1 MTDIP
6 NINQQA
12 EVFDGNTVFDDV
24 WILNKL
30 HYDFSKSGSISLS
43 ELNVV
48 GVSTFGGDLIVN
60 GSLSSG
66 SDLNL
71 SGDTTIGQ
79 NLTVSGALGVVG
91 LTTVGDIRV
100 YGSFT
105 DSTGSSGSTG
115 KLLQST
121 GAGTEWIA
129 ANATSVNNA
138 INVGVNVDSTNANQF
153 ISFFGSSGGN
163 QPNRVDSNLT
173 YNPSTNTM
181 SGINYSGTSTF
192 NNTKVTGITTA
203 AILEIE
209 GQLRDGDGNFGAAGR
224 VLTSDGTDTKWDT
237 IGSLA
242 AGSAAQIAIS
252 NETTGTHRI
261 LFSTSTGSSQDVES
275 NSNLTYNASTDTI
288 SATTFSGQISS
299 LSNHS
304 TSNLS
309 EGSNLYF
316 TNTRARSAIS
326 ASGALSY
333 NSSTGV
339 ISFSGGNDT
348 LDNVCDRGA
357 TTNQAITAQ
366 GGVSDGSGD
375 LRVIINNTKSGS
387 YTLTSADVGELINT
401 NSQVTVPSGVFSA
414 GQAISIYNNS
424 GSGITIAQGGSVT
437 MYLAGSNTT
446 GNRALSSRGVAT
458 VLCVA
463 SNTFTI
469 MGAGLA

>member
-6 NINQQA
+6 NIITQA

-30 HYDFSKSGSISLS
+30 HYDFTKSGSISFT

-48 GVSTFGGDLIVN
+48 GVSTIGGDLVVN
-60 GSLSSG
+60 GSLSSS

-100 YGSFT
+100 YGSFK
-105 DSTGSSGSTG
+105 DSTGSTGSTG

-121 GAGTEWIA
+121 GTGTEWIA

-153 ISFFGSSGGN
+153 ISFFGSSSGN
-163 QPNRVDSNLT
+163 QPNRVDSDFT

-203 AILEIE
+203 ATLEVE
-209 GQLRDGDGNFGAAGR
+209 GQLRDGDGNFGSAGK

-252 NETTGTHRI
+252 NQTTGTHRI
-261 LFSTSTGSSQDVES
+261 LFSTSTGSSQDVLS
-275 NSNLTYNASTDTI
+275 NSSLTYNTSTQVI
-288 SATTFSGQISS
+288 LGRISS
-299 LSNHS
+299 IDNHD
-304 TSNLS
+304 TGDLS
-309 EGSNLYF
+309 EGSNLYH
-316 TNTRARSAIS
+316 TTARARSAIS

-339 ISFSGGNDT
+339 MSFSGGNDT

>member
-6 NINQQA
+6 NIITQA

-30 HYDFSKSGSISLS
+30 HYDFTKSGSISFT

-48 GVSTFGGDLIVN
+48 GVSTIGGDLVVN
-60 GSLSSG
+60 GSLSSS

-100 YGSFT
+100 YGSFK
-105 DSTGSSGSTG
+105 DSTGSTGSTG

-121 GAGTEWIA
+121 GTGTEWIA

-153 ISFFGSSGGN
+153 ISFFGSSSGN

-203 AILEIE
+203 ATLEVE
-209 GQLRDGDGNFGAAGR
+209 GQLRDGDGNFGSAGK

-252 NETTGTHRI
+252 NQTTGTHRI
-261 LFSTSTGSSQDVES
+261 LFSTSTGSSQDVLS
-275 NSNLTYNASTDTI
+275 NSSLTYNTSTQVI
-288 SATTFSGQISS
+288 LGRISS
-299 LSNHS
+299 IDNHD
-304 TSNLS
+304 TGDLS
-309 EGSNLYF
+309 EGSNLYH
-316 TNTRARSAIS
+316 TTARARSAIS

-339 ISFSGGNDT
+339 MSFSGGNDT

-401 NSQVTVPSGVFSA
+401 NRKVTVPSGVFSA

>member
-6 NINQQA
+6 NINSQA

-30 HYDFSKSGSISLS
+30 HYDFTKSGSISFT

-48 GVSTFGGDLIVN
+48 GVSTIGGDLVVN
-60 GSLSSG
+60 GSLSSS

-100 YGSFT
+100 YGSFK
-105 DSTGSSGSTG
+105 DSTGSTGSTG

-121 GAGTEWIA
+121 GTGTEWIA

-153 ISFFGSSGGN
+153 ISFFGSSSGN

-203 AILEIE
+203 ATLEVE
-209 GQLRDGDGNFGAAGR
+209 GQLRDGDGNFGSAGK

-252 NETTGTHRI
+252 NQTTGTHRI
-261 LFSTSTGSSQDVES
+261 LFSTSTGSSQDVLS
-275 NSNLTYNASTDTI
+275 NSSLTYNTSTQVI
-288 SATTFSGQISS
+288 LGRISS
-299 LSNHS
+299 IDNHD
-304 TSNLS
+304 TGDLS
-309 EGSNLYF
+309 EGSNLYH
-316 TNTRARSAIS
+316 TTARARSAIS

-339 ISFSGGNDT
+339 MSFSGGNDT

>member
-6 NINQQA
+6 NIITQA

-30 HYDFSKSGSISLS
+30 HYDFTKSGSISFT

-48 GVSTFGGDLIVN
+48 GVSTIGGDLVVN
-60 GSLSSG
+60 GSLSSS

-100 YGSFT
+100 YGSFK
-105 DSTGSSGSTG
+105 DSTGSTGSTG

-121 GAGTEWIA
+121 GTGTEWIA

-153 ISFFGSSGGN
+153 ISFFGSSSGN

-203 AILEIE
+203 ATLEVE
-209 GQLRDGDGNFGAAGR
+209 GQLRDGDGNFGSAGK

-252 NETTGTHRI
+252 NQTTGTHRI
-261 LFSTSTGSSQDVES
+261 LFSTSTGSSQDVLS
-275 NSNLTYNASTDTI
+275 NSSLTYNTSTQVI
-288 SATTFSGQISS
+288 LGRISS
-299 LSNHS
+299 IDNHD
-304 TSNLS
+304 TGDLS
-309 EGSNLYF
+309 EGSNLYH
-316 TNTRARSAIS
+316 TTARARSAIS

-339 ISFSGGNDT
+339 MSFSGGNDT